1 MRDFVSE
8 VPRSHVLTLRWVMRP
23 PHPGDALDGP
33 AMAADRIIRDAARAV
48 LDSEQPVRVFD
59 GDELV
64 GVVDDE
70 AILRVVVAE
79 DEPIA
84 EPDASAP
91 AADATPVEQ
100 DAVR

>member
-1 MRDFVSE
+1 M
-8 VPRSHVLTLRWVMRP
+8 P
-23 PHPGDALDGP
+23 
-33 AMAADRIIRDAARAV
+33 ADRVIRDAARAV
-48 LDSEQPVRVFD
+48 LDSEHPVRVYD

-79 DEPIA
+79 DEPVE
-84 EPDASAP
+84 EPETSAQVDAV
-91 AADATPVEQ
+91 PVEQ

>member
-1 MRDFVSE
+1 
-8 VPRSHVLTLRWVMRP
+8 
-23 PHPGDALDGP
+23 
-33 AMAADRIIRDAARAV
+33 
-48 LDSEQPVRVFD
+48 VRVYD

-79 DEPIA
+79 DEPVE
-84 EPDASAP
+84 EPETSAQPVDAV
-91 AADATPVEQ
+91 PVEQ

>member
-1 MRDFVSE
+1 VLESE
-8 VPRSHVLTLRWVMRP
+8 H
-23 PHPGDALDGP
+23 
-33 AMAADRIIRDAARAV
+33 
-48 LDSEQPVRVFD
+48 PVRVYD

-79 DEPIA
+79 DEPIE
-84 EPDASAP
+84 EPDTSAQ
-91 AADATPVEQ
+91 AVDTVPVEQ